1 MIDNRGSA
9 VALVLMILAVVSL
22 AGVALMTQS
31 RLDIRLTSS
40 IKNYDK
46 MFSLADGGSAI
57 SFQDLLS
64 RNREVPYTKDNPG
77 QVALFTSQA
86 VAGVPEAGKYS
97 ANVIL
102 TGYSTNPQDSAGWD
116 VSQYYPEFW
125 IGRGKGKRNVLGGAE
140 STVDASVKKM
150 SKRD

>member
-9 VALVLMILAVVSL
+9 VALVLLILAVVSL

-46 MFSLADGGSAI
+46 MFSLADGGSTI

-64 RNREVPYTKDNPG
+64 HNRELQYPNNNTL
-77 QVALFTSQA
+77 ALYTSQP
-86 VAGVPEAGKYS
+86 VTGVPEAGKYS
-97 ANVIL
+97 SKLIL
-102 TGYSTNPQDSAGWD
+102 NGYSTSPQDSAGWD

-125 IGRGKGKRNVLGGAE
+125 IGRGKGKRNIFGGAE
-140 STVDASVKKM
+140 STVDSSVKKM
-150 SKRD
+150 NKRE